1 MHHRLIPTLGKAE
14 KKKKNALPALGNQEK
29 QQKMYFRSGG
39 KSKYSNP
46 LVLARAGSSC
56 LYIFLSRRIDEVFLA
71 VTRGKIGICH
81 LFRKRLLEL
90 CAEEFEK
97 DAPFVSLYIIKVS
110 LLSSD
115 VILFLF
121 FRPVPSLSTFP
132 KTFIISSNYSFQS
145 LVGIY
150 FYITFALAFA
160 FLGRLYIE
168 IVLWKIYIERDR

>member
-1 MHHRLIPTLGKAE
+1 MYHRFIPTLGKAE

-29 QQKMYFRSGG
+29 QQKMHFRSGG

-56 LYIFLSRRIDEVFLA
+56 LYIFRSRRIDDVFLA

-97 DAPFVSLYIIKVS
+97 DAPFVSLSIYIIRYPFS
-110 LLSSD
+110 LPMSSFFSSFFVLPLLCQHFRKLSLFFQI
-115 VILFLF
+115 ILFKVWWVFIFIL
-121 FRPVPSLSTFP
+121 PLHSLSPFWGVC
-132 KTFIISSNYSFQS
+132 I
-145 LVGIY
+145 
-150 FYITFALAFA
+150 
-160 FLGRLYIE
+160 
-168 IVLWKIYIERDR
+168 

>member
-1 MHHRLIPTLGKAE
+1 ME
-14 KKKKNALPALGNQEK
+14 KNALPALGNQEK
-29 QQKMYFRSGG
+29 QQKLHFRSGG
-39 KSKYSNP
+39 KSKYNNP

-56 LYIFLSRRIDEVFLA
+56 LYIFRSRRIDEVFLA
-71 VTRGKIGICH
+71 VTRGKIGICY

-90 CAEEFEK
+90 CAEEIGK

-115 VILFLF
+115 VILFFF

-132 KTFIISSNYSFQS
+132 KTFIIFSNYSFQS

-160 FLGRLYIE
+160 FFVVFAYRNRSLEDLHRERQVVRYA
-168 IVLWKIYIERDR
+168 VLLVCSI